1 MLKKLFLCIMPLSL
15 TLSGCVSPEEVA
27 SANKIITAL
36 PTEVEG
42 CTFLGDV
49 DTAGSANIENA
60 RFFLKRDVAL
70 KGGTHLVEMH
80 AYPVRMIGRM
90 LGVALYGRAY
100 KCPVGKGPIV
110 TNDEALLKRD
120 FPLVDPI
127 DDDDPFAFW

>member
-1 MLKKLFLCIMPLSL
+1 
-15 TLSGCVSPEEVA
+15 
-27 SANKIITAL
+27 
-36 PTEVEG
+36 
-42 CTFLGDV
+42 
-49 DTAGSANIENA
+49 
-60 RFFLKRDVAL
+60 
-70 KGGTHLVEMH
+70 MH

-90 LGVALYGRAY
+90 LGVALSGRAY

>member
-1 MLKKLFLCIMPLSL
+1 MPLSL

-60 RFFLKRDVAL
+60 RFFL
-70 KGGTHLVEMH
+70 
-80 AYPVRMIGRM
+80 
-90 LGVALYGRAY
+90 
-100 KCPVGKGPIV
+100 
-110 TNDEALLKRD
+110 
-120 FPLVDPI
+120 
-127 DDDDPFAFW
+127 

>member
-1 MLKKLFLCIMPLSL
+1 MPLSL

-60 RFFLKRDVAL
+60 RFFLKRDVAFSD
-70 KGGTHLVEMH
+70 
-80 AYPVRMIGRM
+80 
-90 LGVALYGRAY
+90 GVAFINSASSRIFILNYLIKNFWKIY
-100 KCPVGKGPIV
+100 KFCSYSI
-110 TNDEALLKRD
+110 
-120 FPLVDPI
+120 
-127 DDDDPFAFW
+127 